1 MVFCVTGATGFVGL
15 ALCKALISS
24 GHRVIAVARRS
35 HEVLEELASTGLL
48 IIHRSDLQHLVL
60 SSTDL
65 RADVFIHLAWM
76 GTQRKDRN
84 DPIVQAEN
92 IPVSI
97 SLIGLAWKMGCHLY
111 VDAGSQAE
119 YGIVRDRITEETPC
133 QPVTAYGKAKFK
145 LYRESL
151 EECSRMCMKY
161 LHLRL
166 FSIFGPGDHPDSLIM
181 TALRALRAGEPF
193 TLRTGEQAWN
203 YLYVADAARIIMIL
217 CEAAIQNPCF
227 QAEVFHVASEDTRPL
242 RDFVK
247 AMKDT
252 LSSESVL
259 HFGTHISP
267 ETVSLDPAMD
277 KTRSIVVP
285 FYLVPFEDAI
295 HLL

>member
-48 IIHRSDLQHLVL
+48 SIHRSDLQLLVM
-60 SSTDL
+60 SSADL
-65 RADVFIHLAWM
+65 QADVFIHLAWI

-84 DPIVQAEN
+84 DPLVQAEN

-97 SLIGLAWKMGCHLY
+97 TLIELAQKMGCRLF

-119 YGIVRDRITEETPC
+119 YGIVRGRITEETPC
-133 QPVTAYGKAKFK
+133 QPVTAYGKTK
-145 LYRESL
+145 LKIYRESL
-151 EECSRMCMKY
+151 EACGRMCMKY

-166 FSIFGPGDHPDSLIM
+166 FSIFGPGDHPDTLIM
-181 TALRALRAGEPF
+181 TALRVLRAGDPL

-217 CEAAIQNPCF
+217 CEAAIQDPCF
-227 QAEVFHVASEDTRPL
+227 HAEVFHVASEDTRPL
-242 RDFVK
+242 REFVQ

-252 LSSESVL
+252 LASESVL
-259 HFGTHISP
+259 RFGTHISP
-267 ETVSLDPAMD
+267 ETVSLDPSMD

-285 FYLVPFEDAI
+285 FYLVPFEEAI